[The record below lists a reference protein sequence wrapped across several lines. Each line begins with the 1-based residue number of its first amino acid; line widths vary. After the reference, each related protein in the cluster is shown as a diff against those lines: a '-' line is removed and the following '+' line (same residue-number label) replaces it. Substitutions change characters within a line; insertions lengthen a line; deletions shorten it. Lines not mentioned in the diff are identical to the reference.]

1 VVAKDRF
8 KQKGADAKMMAG
20 FEVLGKYY
28 VDKGMTINFHKGF
41 QDLNPKYLEKRHQRA
56 TKLATNGWKKLKTQ
70 LQIKCKKKHG
80 RTLIIGSEMAIS
92 LLWASCVNSIHNGK
106 TTI

>member
-1 VVAKDRF
+1 MKPRTGVTSGSKLKEYDWDAQDSEDDAVVVAKDRF

-56 TKLATNGWKKLKTQ
+56 TKLANKWMEK
-70 LQIKCKKKHG
+70 IKDSVANK
-80 RTLIIGSEMAIS
+80 
-92 LLWASCVNSIHNGK
+92 V
-106 TTI
+106 